1 MRPGMAMAG
10 QAPAAR
16 DWTGLLSDRQAG
28 SAAMALTVLIW
39 SGFALSVRSAHGS
52 ALAFADVALIRAGV
66 ATLVFLPFLPSRI
79 GRIRRAGVA
88 RLGLIAAGAGLP
100 FLWLATAGGAMTS
113 AAHVGALIAGTV
125 PVSVAVLGARW
136 PGRRKA
142 AALAVILAGAALLV
156 GARGGLSAGAV
167 PGAGLLLLA
176 SLLWAGYTLA
186 LRDSGLDPISVAL
199 VVAVPTALA
208 TLAGMATGLV
218 PSHAGQFTL
227 QDAAPFLLVQG
238 LGVGVVST
246 LTYAFALSRLGAAQ
260 AATLGSLSPAL
271 TAVLA
276 VPLLGEALT
285 ALAAVAV
292 ALVCAGVLAASVIP
306 AATPARDPVRAG
318 A

>member
-1 MRPGMAMAG
+1 MRPELALAG
-10 QAPAAR
+10 HAPAAKAGV
-16 DWTGLLSDRQAG
+16 GLGSGRQAG
-28 SAAMALTVLIW
+28 GLAMAVTVLIW

-52 ALAFADVALIRAGV
+52 ALAFGDVALIRAGV
-66 ATLVFLPFLPSRI
+66 AALVFLPFLPARI
-79 GRIRRAGVA
+79 GRIRRAGLP
-88 RLGLIAAGAGLP
+88 RLGLIATGAGLP

-125 PVSVAVLGARW
+125 PVSVALLAARW

-142 AALAVILAGAALLV
+142 AALAMILAGAALLV
-156 GARGGLSAGAV
+156 WAQGGLSAGTV

-186 LRDSGLDPISVAL
+186 LKDSGLDPVSVAL

-208 TLAGMATGLV
+208 ALAGMATGLM
-218 PSHAGQFTL
+218 PTHLGQFTFR
-227 QDAAPFLLVQG
+227 DAAPFLLVQG

-246 LTYAFALSRLGAAQ
+246 LSYAFALSRLGAAQ

-271 TAVLA
+271 TALLA
-276 VPLLGEALT
+276 VPLLGEAL
-285 ALAAVAV
+285 APLAATAV
-292 ALVCAGVLAASVIP
+292 ALVCVGVLAASLIP
-306 AATPARDPVRAG
+306 QATPARAGPRAR